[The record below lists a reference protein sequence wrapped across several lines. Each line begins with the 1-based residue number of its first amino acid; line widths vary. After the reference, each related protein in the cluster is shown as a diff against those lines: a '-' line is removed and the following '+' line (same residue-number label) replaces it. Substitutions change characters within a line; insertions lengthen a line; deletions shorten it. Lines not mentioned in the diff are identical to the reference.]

1 MPDNPVPQSEELKQA
16 IDFMN
21 KRGYE
26 VVNESSLVTRPKR
39 KRGGASI
46 RARAQVPDV
55 LSSTWGVF
63 KDVALIHFVFAE
75 SRDEAYIMAYKEIIE
90 MEKEKKN
97 ED

>member
-26 VVNESSLVTRPKR
+26 VVNESSPVTRPKR
-39 KRGGASI
+39 KR
-46 RARAQVPDV
+46 VPNV
-55 LSSTWGVF
+55 LSLTWGVF

-75 SRDEAYIMAYKEIIE
+75 SRDEAYIMAHKEIIE